1 MNNSWKEREKILQDD
16 SRKDFIEKRNK
27 QTKDFGKE
35 RIFSLFQEWYT
46 FYKENPSD
54 EKFKF
59 TVGSIIEKIKQQKN
73 KVYLKG
79 TKKKSREAAAEIAS
93 LFGKFIYVTNKV
105 SQDINKEFSQSKD
118 VRSTPKIQKAMK
130 DVQLSLFDELFP
142 SQDKE
147 NKESSTKEN
156 KESSFQDFREKEQF
170 NTIDLDALYASDPDE
185 PWRNR

>member
-46 FYKENPSD
+46 IYKEKPSE

-59 TVGSIIEKIKQQKN
+59 TGGSIIEKIKQQKN

-79 TKKKSREAAAEIAS
+79 TKKKSREAAVEIAS
-93 LFGKFIYVTNKV
+93 LFGKFISLKRDRWDDIFNALWWSLDRVKAHWSQKKNQQAWTQSQLWEVLQQNIVNKAD
-105 SQDINKEFSQSKD
+105 SDISKD
-118 VRSTPKIQKAMK
+118 LDDLYNDTP
-130 DVQLSLFDELFP
+130 
-142 SQDKE
+142 E
-147 NKESSTKEN
+147 NYK
-156 KESSFQDFREKEQF
+156 
-170 NTIDLDALYASDPDE
+170 YA
-185 PWRNR
+185 RQYYNNQ

>member
-35 RIFSLFQEWYT
+35 RIFSLFQEGYT
-46 FYKENPSD
+46 FYKENPSE

-79 TKKKSREAAAEIAS
+79 TKKKSREAAVEIAS
-93 LFGKFIYVTNKV
+93 LFGKFISLKRDRGDDIFNALGGSLDRVKAHGSQKKNQQAGTQSQLGEVLQQNIVNKAD
-105 SQDINKEFSQSKD
+105 SDISKD
-118 VRSTPKIQKAMK
+118 LDDLYNDTP
-130 DVQLSLFDELFP
+130 
-142 SQDKE
+142 E
-147 NKESSTKEN
+147 NYK
-156 KESSFQDFREKEQF
+156 
-170 NTIDLDALYASDPDE
+170 YA
-185 PWRNR
+185 RQYYNNQ